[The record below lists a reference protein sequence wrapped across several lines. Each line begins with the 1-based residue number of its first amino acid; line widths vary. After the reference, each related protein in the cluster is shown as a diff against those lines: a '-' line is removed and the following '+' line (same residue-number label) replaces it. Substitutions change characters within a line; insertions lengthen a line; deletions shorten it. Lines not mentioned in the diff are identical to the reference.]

1 MIDGIKLLIKN
12 PGFAGQLI
20 QNPIFDFVLKVS
32 DSTAEIKDGKEAKY
46 KGLTIRVYN
55 SGVVIISGSLHKFKN
70 NGLYNY
76 DNFYMSEVIEVI
88 HKWQKLFGFDLNTVK
103 IENLEFGVNLIPP
116 IPTKE
121 VLKNIVNHKR
131 EPFKHVSHP
140 NSDYIVC
147 VHQQFIIKTYDKSKQ
162 YNQTSQL
169 LRVEDKYLKMAE
181 LNSIGINYLSDLLNH
196 EIYMKLGQILIDTWN
211 EILYIDQ
218 TVNIEKLTLKQ
229 REDYKNWINPTGPE
243 Q

>member
-1 MIDGIKLLIKN
+1 
-12 PGFAGQLI
+12 
-20 QNPIFDFVLKVS
+20 
-32 DSTAEIKDGKEAKY
+32 
-46 KGLTIRVYN
+46 
-55 SGVVIISGSLHKFKN
+55 
-70 NGLYNY
+70 
-76 DNFYMSEVIEVI
+76 
-88 HKWQKLFGFDLNTVK
+88 
-103 IENLEFGVNLIPP
+103 
-116 IPTKE
+116 
-121 VLKNIVNHKR
+121 
-131 EPFKHVSHP
+131 
-140 NSDYIVC
+140 

-229 REDYKNWINPTGPE
+229 REDYKNWINPNWKKRTN
-243 Q
+243 